1 MQEAK
6 GKTFLKV
13 TGILLIIFGAL
24 GLISSLVSM
33 AGASV
38 LSALAAEFGAN
49 LGGILMLSAIV
60 SIVLG
65 AVDLVAGILGVKNAQ
80 LPEKAQVC
88 FIMGI
93 IMVLLQ
99 VVSFIF
105 ALVVNSSMTPI
116 YEAAGMPNPGIVT
129 SVLGLIVGLVLPVLY
144 LVGANKNK
152 QSV

>member
-1 MQEAK
+1 
-6 GKTFLKV
+6 
-13 TGILLIIFGAL
+13 
-24 GLISSLVSM
+24 
-33 AGASV
+33 
-38 LSALAAEFGAN
+38 
-49 LGGILMLSAIV
+49 
-60 SIVLG
+60 
-65 AVDLVAGILGVKNAQ
+65 
-80 LPEKAQVC
+80 
-88 FIMGI
+88 MGI